1 MSKLRADI
9 LYDHHLHNSSSMAV
23 LVEDEDFHQNEEV
36 FKFFNESELS
46 EDLVSMKEKDK
57 SDDESDDQTIQE
69 DSDDES
75 DFLEVEFNDYLQG
88 WAEMLEEEEKAILEE
103 ENEELLNN
111 YITTGMDDFIHPINC
126 KWKLGTLFKKDLKF
140 PF

>member
-88 WAEMLEEEEKAILEE
+88 WAEMLEEEEEKAILEE

-111 YITTGMDDFIHPINC
+111 YITTGMDQSC
-126 KWKLGTLFKKDLKF
+126 LSKLLLIF
-140 PF
+140 